1 MTVKELYEKIHGN
14 YQNALSM
21 MMMDDFIKRMLT
33 KFVQSNPASNLFKA
47 YEDNDYQAVF
57 AAAHSLKGVTGNLAL
72 TSLYDKVVP
81 IVEKTRNASPNSMID
96 VDKEMNDFKAEYQFV
111 IEIINKFLNK

>member
-21 MMMDDFIKRMLT
+21 MMVDDFIKRMLT
-33 KFVQSNPASNLFKA
+33 KFVQSNSASNLFEA
-47 YEDNDYQAVF
+47 YENKDYPAVF

-81 IVEKTRNASPNSMID
+81 IVEKTRNATSNSNID
-96 VDKEMNDFKAEYQFV
+96 IESEMNDFKNEYQFV
-111 IEIINKFLNK
+111 IESINDFLK

>member
-47 YEDNDYQAVF
+47 YEDKDYQAVF
-57 AAAHSLKGVTGNLAL
+57 AAAHSLKGVVGNLAL
-72 TSLYDKVVP
+72 TPLFEIAS
-81 IVEKTRNASPNSMID
+81 IITEATRNGATPNID
-96 VDKEMNDFKAEYQFV
+96 NEINTLKERYSL
-111 IEIINKFLNK
+111 IEENFRKFGN